1 VPSNTLFT
9 NRTTTQCH
17 PIHYSLIAQPISAIQ
32 YTIHQSYNH
41 SVPSNTLFT
50 NCTTIQCHPI
60 HYSPI
65 IQPFS
70 AIQYTIHESHNHS
83 VPSNTLFTN
92 CTTIQC
98 HPIHYSPMPSNTI
111 FTNRTTIQC
120 HPIHYSPIVQPFSAI
135 QYIIHQSHNHSVPYC
150 PTTDSTYSTTSNSYL
165 LMLHPL
171 Q

>member
-1 VPSNTLFT
+1 MPSNTLFT
-9 NRTTTQCH
+9 NRTTIQCH
-17 PIHYSLIAQPISAIQ
+17 PIHYSLIVQPFSAIQ

-50 NCTTIQCHPI
+50 N
-60 HYSPI
+60 
-65 IQPFS
+65 
-70 AIQYTIHESHNHS
+70 
-83 VPSNTLFTN
+83 
-92 CTTIQC
+92 
-98 HPIHYSPMPSNTI
+98 
-111 FTNRTTIQC
+111 RTTIQC
-120 HPIHYSPIVQPFSAI
+120 HPIHYSLIVQPFSAIQYTIHQCHPIQYSLIVQPFSAI